1 MIQFRNKL
9 TQRLKEFDWSLV
21 RGSTLISIG
30 TALARVLG
38 LAFSLVLAAV
48 FTSGEYG
55 EVRYAIAV
63 ASIVSIITMPF
74 GQHLISRFVSK
85 YRSDAT
91 NLNSILTNSLFI
103 LPCLFLLT
111 LLVTVPVLLAM
122 GKFNIG
128 ILAIFLGETLFYAYW
143 GLTSGFL
150 EPRRLTIAYLSSN
163 IIQILLVFVLIKIL
177 NLHSTTLALLI
188 YGLSYLLPLT
198 VLMLWWPLPGNVGRQ
213 FIDRNIIKEM
223 LHFSV
228 PIWISHAC
236 YTFSIT
242 FDLLFLERLGNASQ
256 LGAYSLSKTLASIFI
271 IVPSGISTLLM
282 PKIAQTGKEKH
293 GSLLLRMVII
303 SLFVD
308 GIILLIYTPLIQP
321 LTLRFFGQGY
331 WVPMSVSMILAVYMI
346 LYGFHGLISAVL
358 VGRGTPQF
366 ESMSRIAELVVTGL
380 GCLILIP
387 NSGWIGAAIAM
398 LAGKLA
404 ALIIYVIVAR
414 FGRTVTENKVGFLSL
429 IENWTEPNKNH

>member
-1 MIQFRNKL
+1 MIQFRNAL
-9 TQRLKEFDWSLV
+9 AQRLKEFDWSLV
-21 RGSTLISIG
+21 KGSTLISVG

-48 FTSGEYG
+48 FTSGDYG
-55 EVRYAIAV
+55 QVRYSIAV

-74 GQHLISRFVSK
+74 GQHVISRFVSK
-85 YRSDAT
+85 YRSDSSK
-91 NLNSILTNSLFI
+91 LNAILTNGLFI

-111 LLVTVPVLLAM
+111 LLITIPVLLAM
-122 GKFNIG
+122 EKFNIG

-150 EPRRLTIAYLSSN
+150 EPRRLTVAYLSSN
-163 IIQILLVFVLIKIL
+163 IIQIILVFALIKIL

-198 VLMLWWPLPGNVGRQ
+198 VLMVWWPLPGKVGRQ
-213 FIDRNIIKEM
+213 FIDRKVIKEM
-223 LHFSV
+223 LFFSV

-256 LGAYSLSKTLASIFI
+256 LGAYSLAKTLASLFI

-282 PKIAQTGKEKH
+282 PKVAQVGKERH
-293 GSLLLRMVII
+293 GSLLLRMAII

-308 GIILLIYTPLIQP
+308 GILLAIYSPLIQP
-321 LTLRFFGQGY
+321 LTLKYFGTGY
-331 WVPMSVSMILAVYMI
+331 WVPMSVSMILAIYMI

-366 ESMSRIAELVVTGL
+366 ESISRIAELVVTGL
-380 GCLILIP
+380 GCVIFIP
-387 NSGWIGAAIAM
+387 LSGWIGAAIAM

-404 ALIIYVIVAR
+404 ALVVYVIVYI
-414 FGRTVTENKVGFLSL
+414 FGRKVSDKKVGILSF
-429 IENWTEPNKNH
+429 IENWAEANKNR